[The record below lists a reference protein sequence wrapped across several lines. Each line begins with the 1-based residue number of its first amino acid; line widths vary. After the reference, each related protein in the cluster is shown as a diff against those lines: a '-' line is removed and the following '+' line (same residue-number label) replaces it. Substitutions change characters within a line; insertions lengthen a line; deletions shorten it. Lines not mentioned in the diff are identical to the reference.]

1 MLESRSGIPA
11 PPGFEYNGP
20 MATPFWLDEPYSP
33 RAPLVGDETADLV
46 IVGGGITGVA
56 AAYAM
61 ASRGCRVALVER
73 DVLAS
78 GATGRNAG
86 FLLCGV
92 ANTYSVAV
100 KSHGR
105 ERSRQLWSLS
115 RDNHALLR
123 SLVDQERL
131 DCLYARRGSTTLAL
145 SEQEAKALSRSASML
160 AEDGFRAE
168 FLDDTAVS
176 RAFPGGGFLA
186 GLHHPDDGEI
196 HPVRFV
202 RGLAVAAERKGARF
216 FERTPVSKIISGAD
230 SVTIETPRGRLSAAM
245 LLLAANAWTARL
257 HPYFDGAIVG
267 MRGQMFA
274 TEACPER
281 IIPHPVYVD
290 FGFEY
295 FRQLTDGRIL
305 AGGGRRA
312 SLDTELTNSDQP
324 TEKVQTAI
332 EAFLHSCFPG
342 TGSLRITHRWAG
354 TMGFSC
360 DELPNVGPVP
370 GSVNTYVAAGYHG
383 HGLGYAVI
391 AAKAV
396 TEMMLDGKSPI
407 PGDLLSP
414 RRHQQE

>member
-1 MLESRSGIPA
+1 
-11 PPGFEYNGP
+11 
-20 MATPFWLDEPYSP
+20 MATPFWLDEPYAP
-33 RAPLVGDETADLV
+33 RAPLEGDVSADLL
-46 IVGGGITGVA
+46 ILGGGVTGVA
-56 AAYAM
+56 AATFL
-61 ASRGCRVALVER
+61 SERGCRVALVER
-73 DVLAS
+73 DALAS

-86 FLLCGV
+86 FLLCGI
-92 ANTYSVAV
+92 ASTYSVAV

-105 ERSRQLWSLS
+105 ERARQLWSLS
-115 RDNHALLR
+115 RENHALLR
-123 SLVDQERL
+123 GLVEREGL

-168 FLDDTAVS
+168 FLDDTAAA

-186 GLHHPDDGEI
+186 GLQHPDDGEI

-202 RGLAVAAERKGARF
+202 RGLARAAERRGARI
-216 FERTPVSKIISGAD
+216 FEGTPVSRIVPGPT
-230 SVTIETPRGRLSAAM
+230 SVTLETPRGRLSGAM

-274 TEACPER
+274 TEPCPDR
-281 IIPHPVYVD
+281 VLPHPVYVD

-295 FRQLTDGRIL
+295 FRQLPDGRIL

-312 SLDTELTNSDQP
+312 SLDTELTTADQP
-324 TEKVQTAI
+324 TDKVQGAI
-332 EAFLHSCFPG
+332 ESFLHSCFPATRG
-342 TGSLRITHRWAG
+342 LRVTHRWAG

-370 GSVNTYVAAGYHG
+370 GSVHTYVAAGYHG
-383 HGLGYAVI
+383 HGLGYAVV

-396 TEMMLDGKSPI
+396 TEMMLDGTSPL
-407 PGDLLSP
+407 PEGLLSP